1 LPRLPAGGTN
11 RCDSAVSAM
20 SWMNRGG
27 GMMTISESIDQPP
40 PSSSVWRVLWTQSY
54 CEQLVH
60 DQLTGRG
67 FETFFP
73 KINVW
78 SRRAGERRLVRR
90 PMFPG
95 YLFLRHALDKEAYI
109 EVRKARGLVT
119 VLGETWE
126 RLAVVPDGEIASVI
140 ALSRSDLPSLPY
152 PYLREGMR
160 VRIASG
166 PLAGI
171 QGILERRNAE
181 KGFLV
186 LSVDLLSRSVAV
198 EVDCTSVVPA

>member
-1 LPRLPAGGTN
+1 MTTMTERTERRVQPA
-11 RCDSAVSAM
+11 
-20 SWMNRGG
+20 
-27 GMMTISESIDQPP
+27 
-40 PSSSVWRVLWTQSY
+40 WRVLWTQSH
-54 CEQLVH
+54 CEQMVH
-60 DQLTGRG
+60 DQLNGRG
-67 FETFFP
+67 FESFLP

-78 SRRAGERRLVRR
+78 SRRAGRRHLIRR

-109 EVRKARGLVT
+109 EVRKARGLVA

-126 RLAVVPDGEIASVI
+126 RLATVPDSEIASVL
-140 ALSRSDLPSLPY
+140 ALSQSDLPSMPY
-152 PYLREGMR
+152 PFLKQGMR

-166 PLAGI
+166 PLAGVE
-171 QGILERRNAE
+171 GILERRKAD

-186 LSVDLLSRSVAV
+186 LSVDLLSSSVAV

>member
-1 LPRLPAGGTN
+1 MVTTETIEAPAH
-11 RCDSAVSAM
+11 AA
-20 SWMNRGG
+20 
-27 GMMTISESIDQPP
+27 
-40 PSSSVWRVLWTQSY
+40 WRVLWTQSH

-60 DQLTGRG
+60 DQLAGRG
-67 FETFFP
+67 LEPFLP

-78 SRRAGERRLVRR
+78 SRRGGRRHLIRR

-95 YLFLRHALDKEAYI
+95 YLFLRHALGKETYV

-126 RLAVVPDGEIASVI
+126 RLAAVPDGEMASVL
-140 ALSRSDLPSLPY
+140 ALSRSDLPSMPY
-152 PYLREGMR
+152 PFLREGMR

-166 PLAGI
+166 PLAGVE
-171 QGILERRNAE
+171 GILDRREAER
-181 KGFLV
+181 GFLV

>member
-1 LPRLPAGGTN
+1 MNMTTIIERTGSQALPA
-11 RCDSAVSAM
+11 
-20 SWMNRGG
+20 
-27 GMMTISESIDQPP
+27 
-40 PSSSVWRVLWTQSY
+40 WRVLWTQSH

-60 DQLTGRG
+60 DQLIGRG
-67 FETFFP
+67 YEAFLP

-78 SRRAGERRLVRR
+78 SRRAGRRHLVRR

-95 YLFLRHALDKEAYI
+95 YLFLRHALDKRAYI
-109 EVRKARGLVT
+109 EVRKARGLVA

-126 RLAVVPDGEIASVI
+126 RLAEVPDSEIASVL
-140 ALSRSDLPSLPY
+140 ALSQSDLPSMPY
-152 PYLREGMR
+152 PFLREGMR

-166 PLAGI
+166 PLAGVE
-171 QGILERRNAE
+171 GILEHRKAD

>member
-1 LPRLPAGGTN
+1 MSMTEQIERQESPA
-11 RCDSAVSAM
+11 
-20 SWMNRGG
+20 WH
-27 GMMTISESIDQPP
+27 
-40 PSSSVWRVLWTQSY
+40 VLWTKSN

-60 DQLTGRG
+60 DQLAGRG
-67 FETFFP
+67 FETFLP

-78 SRRAGERRLVRR
+78 SRRAGQRQLVRR

-95 YLFLRHALDKEAYI
+95 YLFLHNPLDKETYI

-126 RLAVVPDGEIASVI
+126 RPAVVPDREMASVL
-140 ALSRSDLPSLPY
+140 ALSRSDLPSIPY

-166 PLAGI
+166 PLAGVL
-171 QGILERRNAE
+171 GILERRKAE

>member
-1 LPRLPAGGTN
+1 
-11 RCDSAVSAM
+11 
-20 SWMNRGG
+20 
-27 GMMTISESIDQPP
+27 MMTISESIDQPP
-40 PSSSVWRVLWTQSY
+40 PSSVWRVLWTQSH

-67 FETFFP
+67 FETFLP

-109 EVRKARGLVT
+109 EVRRARGLVT

-126 RLAVVPDGEIASVI
+126 RLAVVPDGEIASVL

>member
-1 LPRLPAGGTN
+1 MTERIERQDSPA
-11 RCDSAVSAM
+11 
-20 SWMNRGG
+20 WH
-27 GMMTISESIDQPP
+27 
-40 PSSSVWRVLWTQSY
+40 VLWTKSNF
-54 CEQLVH
+54 EQLVH
-60 DQLTGRG
+60 DQLAGRG
-67 FETFFP
+67 FETFLP

-78 SRRAGERRLVRR
+78 SRRAGQRQLVRR

-95 YLFLRHALDKEAYI
+95 YLFLRNPLDKDTYI

-126 RLAVVPDGEIASVI
+126 RPAVVPDRETASGL
-140 ALSRSDLPSLPY
+140 ALSESDLPSIPY

-166 PLAGI
+166 PLAGV
-171 QGILERRNAE
+171 QGILERRKAE

>member
-1 LPRLPAGGTN
+1 ML
-11 RCDSAVSAM
+11 SAEQTDRRS
-20 SWMNRGG
+20 
-27 GMMTISESIDQPP
+27 QPH
-40 PSSSVWRVLWTQSY
+40 WRVLWTQSH

-60 DQLTGRG
+60 DQLAGRG
-67 FETFFP
+67 LETFLP

-78 SRRAGERRLVRR
+78 SRRAGRRHLVRQ

-95 YLFLRHALDKEAYI
+95 YLFLRHELDKDAYI

-119 VLGETWE
+119 VLGPAWD
-126 RLAVVPDGEIASVI
+126 RLAVVAEHEIESLR

-152 PYLREGMR
+152 PYLKEGMR

-166 PLAGI
+166 PLAGLE
-171 QGILERRNAE
+171 GILERRKEE

-186 LSVDLLSRSVAV
+186 LSVEVLCRSVAV

>member
-1 LPRLPAGGTN
+1 MTTMTERTEQRVQPA
-11 RCDSAVSAM
+11 
-20 SWMNRGG
+20 
-27 GMMTISESIDQPP
+27 
-40 PSSSVWRVLWTQSY
+40 WRVLWTQSH

-60 DQLTGRG
+60 DQLNGRG
-67 FETFFP
+67 FESFLP

-78 SRRAGERRLVRR
+78 SRRAGRRHLVRR

-109 EVRKARGLVT
+109 EVRKARGLVA

-126 RLAVVPDGEIASVI
+126 RLATVPDSEIASVL
-140 ALSRSDLPSLPY
+140 ALSQSDLPSMPY
-152 PYLREGMR
+152 PFLKQGMR

-166 PLAGI
+166 PLAGVE
-171 QGILERRNAE
+171 GILERRKAD

-186 LSVDLLSRSVAV
+186 LSVDLLSSSVAV